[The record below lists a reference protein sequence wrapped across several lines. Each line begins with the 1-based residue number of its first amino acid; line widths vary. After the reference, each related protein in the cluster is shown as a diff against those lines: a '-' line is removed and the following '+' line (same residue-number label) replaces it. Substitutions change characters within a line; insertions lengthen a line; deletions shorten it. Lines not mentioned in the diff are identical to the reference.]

1 MSETKKLLE
10 NMQSNLNEDSNDL
23 FEEIKSKLDDKLTYD
38 FLREVFDT
46 YGVTSGD
53 MYPEQALEWDDL
65 IEKLADLIVKICKQN
80 KED

>member
-1 MSETKKLLE
+1 MSNTKMLLE

-38 FLREVFDT
+38 FLREIFDT

-53 MYPEQALEWDDL
+53 ITPEQSFEWDDL
-65 IEKLADLIVKICKQN
+65 IEKLAGLIVKLCKQN